1 MGVCNFDGPTIINGF
16 KTEMTLIKQLN
27 MVDRK
32 KLKELLLICYVIKF
46 FCRTCHHN
54 FEKQKANHR
63 EFRID
68 QFAFKIKLYH
78 FKTKISM

>member
-27 MVDRK
+27 IVDRK
-32 KLKELLLICYVIKF
+32 KTKRAATYLLITV

-54 FEKQKANHR
+54 FEKQKANHK

-68 QFAFKIKLYH
+68 QFACKIKLYH